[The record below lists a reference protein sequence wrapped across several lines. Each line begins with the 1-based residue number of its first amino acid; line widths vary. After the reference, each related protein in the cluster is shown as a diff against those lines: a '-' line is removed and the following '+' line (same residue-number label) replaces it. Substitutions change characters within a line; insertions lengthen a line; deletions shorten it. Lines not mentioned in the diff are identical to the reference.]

1 LKRFLLQAMTT
12 MAQAG
17 LGQFKGAQRAAS
29 LAAARLVAVE
39 IGAIPVVE
47 LIDAI
52 AVRKQS

>member
-1 LKRFLLQAMTT
+1 MTT